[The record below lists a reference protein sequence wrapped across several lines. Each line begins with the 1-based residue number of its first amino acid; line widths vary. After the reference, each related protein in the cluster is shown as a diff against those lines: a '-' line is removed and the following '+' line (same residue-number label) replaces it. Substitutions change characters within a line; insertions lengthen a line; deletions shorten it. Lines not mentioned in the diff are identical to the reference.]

1 MKGQLGSNMLGGQG
15 RTGHFHAV
23 RFYDD
28 ARSLAQ
34 IVAEFLGEGLAKGD
48 AAVVIAT
55 PEHRVFVEENLRS
68 RSIDVDELTR
78 LGQLV
83 ALDARETLNQFMAD
97 GMPNG
102 ALFKRVVGHVLDQVC
117 KAKADCTIRAY
128 GEMVNVL
135 WKDGHEAA
143 AIRLEMLWNEL
154 ANTRDFKL
162 LCGYSMGN
170 FYKGAAIDEIKAQHS
185 RVVAD
190 ASPSIAPVTH

>member
-1 MKGQLGSNMLGGQG
+1 MMSGHA

-23 RFYDD
+23 QFYDD
-28 ARSLAQ
+28 ARSLAR
-34 IVAEFLGEGLAKGD
+34 IIPEFLGEGLRKGD

-55 PEHRVFVEENLRS
+55 PEHRVFLEENLRS

-83 ALDARETLNQFMAD
+83 ALDAREMLNQFMAD

-102 ALFKRVVGHVLDQVC
+102 SLFKRVVGQVLDQVC

-170 FYKGAAIDEIKAQHS
+170 FYKGAAIDDIKAQHS
-185 RVVAD
+185 HVVAD